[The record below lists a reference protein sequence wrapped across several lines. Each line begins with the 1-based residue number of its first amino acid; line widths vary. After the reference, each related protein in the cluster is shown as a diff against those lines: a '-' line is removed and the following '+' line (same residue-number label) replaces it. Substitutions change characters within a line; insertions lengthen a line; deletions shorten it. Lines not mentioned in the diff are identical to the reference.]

1 MRVEGMTPM
10 DTEAP
15 TVNRMNELPDRT
27 KEFLSKLDEDDIDT
41 LEDAMKFYATVRTMG
56 HVVKWLAITVLAII
70 VGIASLYEN
79 SLKIWGWLFH
89 R

>member
-1 MRVEGMTPM
+1 MLEVTPM
-10 DTEAP
+10 DNEAR
-15 TVNRMNELPDRT
+15 TVNRMGELPDRT
-27 KEFLSKLDEDDIDT
+27 KEFLSKLDEDDIDN

-79 SLKIWGWLFH
+79 TLKIWGWLH
-89 R
+89 K